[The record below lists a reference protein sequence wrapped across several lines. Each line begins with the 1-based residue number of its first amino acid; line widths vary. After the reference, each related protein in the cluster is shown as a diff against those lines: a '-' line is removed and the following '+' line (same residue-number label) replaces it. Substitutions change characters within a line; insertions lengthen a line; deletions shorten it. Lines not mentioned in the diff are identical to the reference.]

1 MQPLDHQPIRAAT
14 LQAIQDAADAADRRV
29 AIVGLVAALALHA
42 SLGIGFLNWEPEEQI
57 APPGDMMITID
68 LSPAALATASQNA
81 GESAESAPEV
91 ATPPEKVEEE
101 TTEETPPEPTPPE
114 PEKVDEPPP
123 EPLPPEPTPPEPTPP
138 EPLPPEPT
146 PNPATVETPPV
157 EAPKVESA
165 PVIVA
170 PPKAA
175 PPKKAVQ
182 KPKKKTPPPQ
192 AATQA
197 GATSTQRS
205 DIAGSGASASPT
217 EIARYTGRVRAAIER
232 NKRSPAG
239 SPSGSVNLSFT
250 VTASGAVTGLRVS
263 GSSGSAVLD
272 NAARQAVA
280 GANIPPI
287 PESLPRSFS
296 IGVAIR
302 FQ

>member
-29 AIVGLVAALALHA
+29 AIIGLVAALALHA
-42 SLGIGFLNWEPEEQI
+42 SLGIGFLTWEPEEAV

-68 LSPAALATASQNA
+68 LSPAALASASQNA
-81 GESAESAPEV
+81 GESAQSAPEV
-91 ATPPEKVEEE
+91 AAPPEKVEE

-114 PEKVDEPPP
+114 PEKIEEPP
-123 EPLPPEPTPPEPTPP
+123 PPEPTPPEPTPP
-138 EPLPPEPT
+138 EPLPPEPI
-146 PNPATVETPPV
+146 PNPATAETPPV
-157 EAPKVESA
+157 EAPKAENA
-165 PVIVA
+165 PVVVA

-175 PPKKAVQ
+175 PPKKVVQ

-239 SPSGSVNLSFT
+239 SPRGTVNLSFT
-250 VTASGAVTGLRVS
+250 ITASGAVTGLRIS
-263 GSSGSAVLD
+263 GSSGHPALD

-280 GANIPPI
+280 GAGIPPI
-287 PESLPRSFS
+287 PEGLPRSLG
-296 IGVAIR
+296 IGVAVR